1 MTTSRTG
8 AAPADPAK
16 TLAFIDKNFEGHLM
30 SLQEYLKIDNLITAR
45 NRCDEVARRLKS
57 EIETLGGRASILDYG
72 DLPFVYGA
80 IDAGA
85 KRTLVIYRN
94 YDIVPP
100 EGADWSAAPFSGKVR
115 RMEGLGDCIVSRGV
129 CDPKG
134 PLVGTLRAVESML
147 KVERSLPVN
156 LVFLLEGDEQLGSP
170 SLARFVR
177 ERRAELKSA
186 DGVLY
191 PKFSQGRSGDP
202 VLPLGVKGTL
212 LLDLICSGGAW
223 GGPTRTSI
231 HSGNAAWVA
240 SPAWRMVKA
249 LSTLVDDAERV
260 QVEGFHDGVVRV
272 INADRGDVDQPSAR
286 RGGAGRGAA
295 APRKAGAIEDQYE
308 YLRRNHVLRFKMDL
322 PPADL
327 ARKYLESP
335 TFNIGNLLIH
345 SSRPW
350 SRMLLPCEVRAQID
364 IRLVP
369 EQDPDAVVDAI
380 RRHLKKCGYGD
391 IEVITRLAYR
401 PWSIDEEH
409 PMVSTARRMYAA
421 FGKEPEIQAS
431 TGTSHSFSLFDE
443 VGLPLV
449 VAGLGTGG
457 RAFHS
462 SEYASIAGIRE
473 FEKSVVRFLHE
484 FATQE
489 IGPERK

>member
-1 MTTSRTG
+1 MKPTRTDK
-8 AAPADPAK
+8 AAADPAK
-16 TLAFIDKNFEGHLM
+16 TLVFIDKNFEDHLM
-30 SLQEYLKIDNLITAR
+30 SLREYLKIDNLITAR
-45 NRCDEVARRLKS
+45 HRCDEVARRLKG

-129 CDPKG
+129 YDPKG
-134 PLVGTLRAVESML
+134 PLIGTLRAIESIL
-147 KVERSLPVN
+147 KTEGSLPVN
-156 LVFLLEGDEQLGSP
+156 LIFLLEGDEQLGSP
-170 SLARFVR
+170 SLARLVR
-177 ERRAELKSA
+177 ERRAELKEA
-186 DGVLY
+186 HGVLY
-191 PKFSQGRSGDP
+191 PKFCQGRSGDP
-202 VLPLGVKGTL
+202 VLPLGVKGVL

-249 LSTLVDDAERV
+249 LSTLVDDNERV
-260 QVEGFHDGVVRV
+260 LVDGFHDGVVRV
-272 INADRGDVDQPSAR
+272 IGADLRKGSAL
-286 RGGAGRGAA
+286 
-295 APRKAGAIEDQYE
+295 EDQYE

-322 PPADL
+322 SPADL
-327 ARKYLESP
+327 GRKYLESP

-345 SSRPW
+345 STRPW
-350 SRMLLPCEVRAQID
+350 SRLQLPCEVRAQVD

-369 EQDPDAVVDAI
+369 DQDPDAVVEAI
-380 RRHLKKCGYGD
+380 RRHLKKGGYGD
-391 IEVITRLAYR
+391 VEVITRLAYR
-401 PWSIDEEH
+401 PWSIDEDH
-409 PMVSTARRMYAA
+409 PLVAAARRVYAS

-431 TGTSHSFSLFDE
+431 AGTSHSFSLFDE

-473 FEKSVVRFLHE
+473 FEKSMVRFLHE
-484 FATQE
+484 FAV
-489 IGPERK
+489 PERGQGRT

>member
-1 MTTSRTG
+1 MKTTRTG
-8 AAPADPAK
+8 KAAADPAK
-16 TLAFIDKNFEGHLM
+16 TLVYIDKNFEGHLM
-30 SLQEYLKIDNLITAR
+30 SLQGYLKVDNLITAR
-45 NRCDEVARRLKS
+45 HRCDEVARRLKS

-94 YDIVPP
+94 YDIVPA

-115 RMEGLGDCIVSRGV
+115 RVEGLGDCIVSRGV

-134 PLVGTLRAVESML
+134 PLVGTLRAVESIL
-147 KVERSLPVN
+147 KAEGSLPVN

-177 ERRAELKSA
+177 ERRVELKAA

-191 PKFSQGRSGDP
+191 PKFCQGRSGDP
-202 VLPLGVKGTL
+202 VLPLGVKGVL

-223 GGPTRTSI
+223 GGPTRMSI

-249 LSTLVDDAERV
+249 LSTLVDDAERILV
-260 QVEGFHDGVVRV
+260 DGFYDGVVQV
-272 INADRGDVDQPSAR
+272 INADRAAAD
-286 RGGAGRGAA
+286 RGGAGRGDAA
-295 APRKAGAIEDQYE
+295 VRKGGALEDQYE

-327 ARKYLESP
+327 GRKYLESP

-345 SSRPW
+345 STRPW
-350 SRMLLPCEVRAQID
+350 SRLLLPCEVRAQVD

-369 EQDPDAVVDAI
+369 DQEPDAVVDAI
-380 RRHLKKCGYGD
+380 RRHLKKRGYGD

-401 PWSIDEEH
+401 PWSIDEDH
-409 PMVSTARRMYAA
+409 PLVGAARRVYAA

-462 SEYASIAGIRE
+462 SEYASIAGIKE

-484 FATQE
+484 FAVQE
-489 IGPERK
+489 SGQERN